1 MSIRE
6 QLIFDNHRFHGGI
19 DLGTTHTLDQ
29 DNDNISTAK
38 NALVFMAVSLNG
50 SWKAPL
56 GYFLIR
62 SLLGSER
69 ANLLTTLFQLL
80 DEVNVKSY
88 SITFDGAPTNLNM
101 CTSLGANFN
110 YFSESFKPFFVNS
123 ITKENCFVFFDL
135 CHMIKLVR
143 NTFGD

>member
-50 SWKAPL
+50 SWKVPL

-62 SLLGSER
+62 SLPGSER

-80 DEVNVKSY
+80 DENL
-88 SITFDGAPTNLNM
+88 IRLLLTAPQQ
-101 CTSLGANFN
+101 
-110 YFSESFKPFFVNS
+110 
-123 ITKENCFVFFDL
+123 I
-135 CHMIKLVR
+135 
-143 NTFGD
+143 

>member
-6 QLIFDNHRFHGGI
+6 QLIFDNHTFHDGI
-19 DLGTTHTLDQ
+19 DLGTIHTLDQ

-38 NALVFMAVSLNG
+38 NSLVFMAVSLNG
-50 SWKAPL
+50 SWKVPL

-62 SLLGSER
+62 SLSGSER

-88 SITFDGAPTNLNM
+88 SITLQ
-101 CTSLGANFN
+101 
-110 YFSESFKPFFVNS
+110 
-123 ITKENCFVFFDL
+123 I
-135 CHMIKLVR
+135 
-143 NTFGD
+143 